1 MKKKMLLQSG
11 FWLAVLVINLA
22 FIAGDEPRAI
32 IFETICIGLYAVV
45 FYANICILF
54 PSKYEKDKIRYWI
67 YGIILMG
74 IILIFLEVLS
84 DVVFGFHRH
93 HRENW
98 LEVILTFRHALW
110 LFLMF
115 MTGTVYSIQEML
127 NKNILHQEKIM
138 EEKLKTELQLLKA
151 QINPHFLFNALNN
164 IYSLTYMKSEKA
176 PESVLKLSEMLR
188 YVLDD
193 CSNDS
198 VPLSGEITYISNF
211 IEFYK
216 MKIPGERNITFD
228 HSADKPEIP
237 IAPMIFIPFVENSF
251 KYSRL
256 EEDKQGHIKIS
267 LTESSGNISFVAVN
281 SVFKGR
287 PITEGSGKGISN
299 VRQRLEIIYQ
309 GKYELNTF
317 ESDNEFTVKLN
328 LDLS

>member
-1 MKKKMLLQSG
+1 MKRKLLLQSG

-32 IFETICIGLYAVV
+32 FFETLCVGLYAVV
-45 FYANICILF
+45 FYVNILFLF
-54 PSKYEKDKIRYWI
+54 PSQYEKDKTRYWI

-74 IILIFLEVLS
+74 IILAFIETLS
-84 DVVFGFHRH
+84 NLVFGSHRH
-93 HRENW
+93 HRGDW
-98 LEVILTFRHALW
+98 LEVLMTFRHALW

-127 NKNILHQEKIM
+127 NKNILHQEKMM

-176 PESVLKLSEMLR
+176 PESVLKLSDMLR

-198 VPLSGEITYISNF
+198 VPLHGEITYISNF
-211 IEFYK
+211 IDFYK
-216 MKIPGERNITFD
+216 MKIPGERDIKFEYSVN
-228 HSADKPEIP
+228 SMGIP
-237 IAPMIFIPFVENSF
+237 TAPMIFIPFVENCF

-256 EEDKQGHIKIS
+256 EEDKSGFISIS
-267 LTESSGNISFVAVN
+267 LTESAGNISFVAVN

-287 PITEGSGKGISN
+287 AITDGSGKGISN
-299 VRQRLEIIYQ
+299 VRQRLDIIYQ

-317 ESDNEFTVKLN
+317 EADNEFTVKLN
-328 LDLS
+328 LNLS

>member
-1 MKKKMLLQSG
+1 MKKKILLQAG
-11 FWLAVLVINLA
+11 FWTAVLTINLA
-22 FIAGDEPRAI
+22 FIAGDELRAVF
-32 IFETICIGLYAVV
+32 FETVCVGLYAVV
-45 FYANICILF
+45 FYTNILILF

-74 IILIFLEVLS
+74 VILALIEILS
-84 DVVFGFHRH
+84 NVVFGSHRH
-93 HRENW
+93 HRGDW
-98 LEVILTFRHALW
+98 LEVLMTFRHALW

-127 NKNILHQEKIM
+127 NRNIIHQEKMM

-198 VPLSGEITYISNF
+198 VPLQGEITYISNF

-216 MKIPGERNITFD
+216 MKIPGERNIRFE
-228 HSADKPEIP
+228 HSAETTDIP
-237 IAPMIFIPFVENSF
+237 IAPMIFIPVVENCF

-256 EEDKQGHIKIS
+256 EEDKQGFIRIS
-267 LTESSGNISFVAVN
+267 LTESSGRVSFLAVN
-281 SVFKGR
+281 SIFKGR
-287 PITEGSGKGISN
+287 PITDGSGKGISN
-299 VRQRLEIIYQ
+299 VRQRLDIIYHD
-309 GKYELNTF
+309 KYELNTF
-317 ESDNEFTVKLN
+317 EADNEFTVVLN
-328 LDLS
+328 LNLS

>member
-1 MKKKMLLQSG
+1 MKRKILLQTG
-11 FWLAVLVINLA
+11 FWLVILIINLA
-22 FIAGDEPRAI
+22 FIAGNEPKAI
-32 IFETICIGLYAVV
+32 VFEILCVGLYAMV
-45 FYANICILF
+45 FYGNILFLF
-54 PSKYEKDKIRYWI
+54 PSKYEKDRTKYWI

-74 IILIFLEVLS
+74 IILVIIEILS
-84 DVVFGFHRH
+84 NIVFDSHRH
-93 HRENW
+93 HRGNW
-98 LEVILTFRHALW
+98 MEVLMTFRHALW

-176 PESVLKLSEMLR
+176 PESVLKLSDMLR

-216 MKIPGERNITFD
+216 MKIPGERNIRFD
-228 HSADKPEIP
+228 HSAEKPEIK
-237 IAPMIFIPFVENSF
+237 IAPMVFIPFVENCF

-256 EEDKQGHIKIS
+256 EEDKHGYIKIS
-267 LTESSGNISFVAVN
+267 LTESSGNISFEAVN
-281 SVFKGR
+281 SMFKGR
-287 PITEGSGKGISN
+287 PINEGSGKGISN

-317 ESDNEFTVKLN
+317 ESDNKFTVKLN

>member
-1 MKKKMLLQSG
+1 MKRKVLLQSG
-11 FWLAVLVINLA
+11 FWLAVLIINLA
-22 FIAGDEPRAI
+22 FIAGDELKAI
-32 IFETICIGLYAVV
+32 LFETLCVGMYAVV
-45 FYANICILF
+45 FYANILVLF

-74 IILIFLEVLS
+74 IILAFIEVLS
-84 DVVFGFHRH
+84 ELIFSSHRH
-93 HRENW
+93 HRGDW
-98 LEVILTFRHALW
+98 LEVLMTFRHALW

-127 NKNILHQEKIM
+127 NRNIHHQEKMM

-216 MKIPGERNITFD
+216 MKIPGERNIRFE
-228 HSADKPEIP
+228 HSAGKPEIP
-237 IAPMIFIPFVENSF
+237 IAPMVFIPFVENCF

-256 EEDKQGHIKIS
+256 EEDKQGYIMIS
-267 LTESSGNISFVAVN
+267 LTESSGSIRFEAVN
-281 SVFKGR
+281 STFKGR
-287 PITEGSGKGISN
+287 PINEGSGKGISN

-309 GKYELNTF
+309 GRYELNTF
-317 ESDNEFTVKLN
+317 ESDNKFTVRLN

>member
-1 MKKKMLLQSG
+1 M
-11 FWLAVLVINLA
+11 A
-22 FIAGDEPRAI
+22 
-32 IFETICIGLYAVV
+32 
-45 FYANICILF
+45 FYANILWLF
-54 PSKYEKDKIRYWI
+54 PLKYEKDKIRYWI
-67 YGIILMG
+67 YGVILMG
-74 IILIFLEVLS
+74 IILAFIEIGS
-84 DVVFGFHRH
+84 EIVFGSRRH
-93 HRENW
+93 HHQNW
-98 LEVILTFRHALW
+98 LEVLMMFRHALW
-110 LFLMF
+110 LFLIF

-127 NKNILHQEKIM
+127 NKNILHQEKMM

-216 MKIPGERNITFD
+216 MKIPGERNIRFE
-228 HSADKPEIP
+228 HFADKPEIP
-237 IAPMIFIPFVENSF
+237 IAPMVFIPFVENCF

-267 LTESSGNISFVAVN
+267 LTESSGNILFEAVN
-281 SVFKGR
+281 STFKGR
-287 PITEGSGKGISN
+287 PINEGSGKGISN

-317 ESDNEFTVKLN
+317 ESDDEFKVKLN

>member
-1 MKKKMLLQSG
+1 MKKKILLQSG
-11 FWLAVLVINLA
+11 FWLAVLIINLA
-22 FIAGDEPRAI
+22 FIAGDELEDI
-32 IFETICIGLYAVV
+32 IFQTVCVGLYAVV
-45 FYANICILF
+45 FYANILFLF

-67 YGIILMG
+67 YGIIIMG
-74 IILIFLEVLS
+74 IILIFIETLS
-84 DVVFGFHRH
+84 DIVFGSHRH
-93 HRENW
+93 HRGNW
-98 LEVILTFRHALW
+98 LEVIMTFRHALW
-110 LFLMF
+110 LFLVF
-115 MTGTVYSIQEML
+115 MIGTVYSIQEML

-164 IYSLTYMKSEKA
+164 IYSLTYMRSEKA
-176 PESVLKLSEMLR
+176 PESVLKLSDMLR

-198 VPLSGEITYISNF
+198 VALSGEITYILNF

-228 HSADKPEIP
+228 HSADQPEIP
-237 IAPMIFIPFVENSF
+237 IAPMIFIPFVENCF

-256 EEDKQGHIKIS
+256 EEDKQGFIRIS
-267 LTESSGNISFVAVN
+267 LTESSGKVTFVAVN
-281 SVFKGR
+281 STFKGR

-299 VRQRLEIIYQ
+299 VRQRLDIIYN

-317 ESDNEFTVKLN
+317 ETDDEFTIKLN